1 MKSFYEI
8 RWEIREK
15 TLRKSLTL
23 AEDKAKEVR
32 KQNPGFKDGKIAE
45 ATNQKLFM
53 FKTEAEAKAHAKK
66 NGGKVVKYS
75 PTNYAVLDK
84 DLTKKPGKKPDG
96 MVKEAN
102 MTAAQKAKFDAL
114 YKQHLNGK
122 QHKILRQTIQNP
134 IKADSAYHSMIKTL
148 AMKEDTQIDEKTGV
162 FGGDY
167 TSKDH
172 MMGMKNFM
180 SIRDKKAKQRDTEH
194 QAQDPKMAKMGYA
207 KHMMDMDKAKSKAA
221 KKGVNPSK
229 TSRSDYETRNG
240 MNPNRKLPEDT
251 QIDEIS
257 MGKMAAYADKAV
269 KSRNDAKARTYSAD
283 THRVA
288 KAGETIRK
296 RKAGADN
303 YNKKMWGYAN
313 VAPTKESVELDEK
326 GPAIKQDNIKVIR
339 TADKAHSDAMGRT
352 PAGRKKPTKA
362 PVVEAK
368 VGPSHDE
375 IMKAIGNTQSS
386 AQGMAILQKK
396 FKLTATQARKHMDMF
411 LKDDVQIDEMID
423 ITSHSPRRLAS
434 ILNNPRHPLHSL
446 AKAEHDRRM
455 MTREA
460 TYSDTGWKKPEVKNE
475 AVDSKKFDVY
485 KKHMKTHNLD
495 EPTVRMAHDNPD
507 HGESKRMMKN
517 PKYSK
522 GLELYKAS
530 MKEATYSDTGWKK
543 PEVKKDKFGNV
554 IKDKNV
560 AKNLAKS
567 AMKSF
572 KDIRKK

>member
-1 MKSFYEI
+1 MKSFKDI
-8 RWEIREK
+8 RV
-15 TLRKSLTL
+15 
-23 AEDKAKEVR
+23 AEARASISVGSADKKPENYR
-32 KQNPGFKDGKIAE
+32 DPDGKIKVRMVPVKKTVVQYEAVDYEKLTQLARYGLVDKSNVNKLIASFKKMEDGKVLAPQQRELMLNVLTDLTGIVTGDTQMFQKAKKAVKEGTLEEAMGHIGAIQDMIAKEREEKKKRDGAKAIKKERVEE
-45 ATNQKLFM
+45 AT
-53 FKTEAEAKAHAKK
+53 
-66 NGGKVVKYS
+66 
-75 PTNYAVLDK
+75 
-84 DLTKKPGKKPDG
+84 
-96 MVKEAN
+96 

-122 QHKILRQTIQNP
+122 QHKILKQTIQNP

-148 AMKEDTQIDEKTGV
+148 AMK
-162 FGGDY
+162 
-167 TSKDH
+167 
-172 MMGMKNFM
+172 
-180 SIRDKKAKQRDTEH
+180 
-194 QAQDPKMAKMGYA
+194 
-207 KHMMDMDKAKSKAA
+207 
-221 KKGVNPSK
+221 
-229 TSRSDYETRNG
+229 
-240 MNPNRKLPEDT
+240 EDT

-313 VAPTKESVELDEK
+313 VAPTKESVD
-326 GPAIKQDNIKVIR
+326 
-339 TADKAHSDAMGRT
+339 
-352 PAGRKKPTKA
+352 
-362 PVVEAK
+362 EAK

-396 FKLTATQARKHMDMF
+396 FKLTAAQARKHMDMF
-411 LKDDVQIDEMID
+411 LKDDVQIDEMGAFM
-423 ITSHSPRRLAS
+423 SSPLPTPMSMRKDPS
-434 ILNNPRHPLHSL
+434 
-446 AKAEHDRRM
+446 
-455 MTREA
+455 MTRPLMLTKQMGRAAELI
-460 TYSDTGWKKPEVKNE
+460 KKAGNTPKLPTNE
-475 AVDSKKFDVY
+475 GAIAGHLRKVRALKDAGNSKADAHAQSKKMGTPAAYVDMVYNQKKDKIVDSKKFDVY

-530 MKEATYSDTGWKK
+530 MKEATYSDTGWQK
-543 PEVKKDKFGNV
+543 PEVKKDQSGNA

-560 AKNLAKS
+560 AKTLAKS
-567 AMKSF
+567 GLRRT
-572 KDIRKK
+572 KDLEAAQKAKYLTFSKVKK

>member
-1 MKSFYEI
+1 MIENTITESVDYNKLTQLARYGLVDKSNVQKLI
-8 RWEIREK
+8 
-15 TLRKSLTL
+15 
-23 AEDKAKEVR
+23 AA
-32 KQNPGFKDGKIAE
+32 FKKMEDGKILQPAQRE
-45 ATNQKLFM
+45 LMLNVLTDLTGIITGDSQMFM
-53 FKTEAEAKAHAKK
+53 KAKK
-66 NGGKVVKYS
+66 AVSEEVESITELTAEEKRLVNTMYDKKGNLTAVGKKVMDHGKKNRFPHNTSASQGQRMGGKSTMYSEDALIDEKYDTPVK
-75 PTNYAVLDK
+75 
-84 DLTKKPGKKPDG
+84 KKPVSMMSKAEKDKNDERRKSY
-96 MVKEAN
+96 KEF
-102 MTAAQKAKFDAL
+102 QKS
-114 YKQHLNGK
+114 
-122 QHKILRQTIQNP
+122 LR
-134 IKADSAYHSMIKTL
+134 
-148 AMKEDTQIDEKTGV
+148 KEETQIDEARPSQRHPLEGHPYHKKTNAELEYIG
-162 FGGDY
+162 
-167 TSKDH
+167 KDAH
-172 MMGMKNFM
+172 
-180 SIRDKKAKQRDTEH
+180 
-194 QAQDPKMAKMGYA
+194 
-207 KHMMDMDKAKSKAA
+207 KAA
-221 KKGVNPSK
+221 QAMKGHNPSAEGKYLDQANDSATVRHFRK
-229 TSRSDYETRNG
+229 TSGTPDWYKKKYGHSMKE
-240 MNPNRKLPEDT
+240 EA

-257 MGKMAAYADKAV
+257 MTKMAAYAPKAV
-269 KSRNDAKARTYSAD
+269 KSRNDAKAATHSAD
-283 THRVA
+283 SNRVA
-288 KAGETIRK
+288 NAKKVIAK

-303 YNKKMWGYAN
+303 YNKKMWGYGN
-313 VAPTKESVELDEK
+313 VAPTKESAGLDEK

-396 FKLTATQARKHMDMF
+396 FKLTAAQARKHMDMF
-411 LKDDVQIDEMID
+411 LKDDVQIDEKAG
-423 ITSHSPRRLAS
+423 SFH
-434 ILNNPRHPLHSL
+434 NP
-446 AKAEHDRRM
+446 
-455 MTREA
+455 
-460 TYSDTGWKKPEVKNE
+460 KKDKI
-475 AVDSKKFDVY
+475 VDSKKFDVY